1 MDSFDMSVIDLADSS
16 LQGELPATS
25 ELSVIDLSET
35 LADSSLNELAG
46 VTNEEEQ
53 EVLNEEDGEAAVLT
67 EDEDEVTTEDEA
79 GPDLEDVSSDDEDEM
94 PELEYVDMTTR
105 EEEAAAAAEAEASR
119 RRRRLLELLL
129 ELRGAPEEE
138 AAAAEAEESGFLAA
152 VLLLLRGAAGGLETP
167 PRRLETPA
175 RGLGAEQGGEMVLET
190 TIDLTD
196 SPITNQGTSPLPS
209 DPLASLTCP
218 VCLDTLASI
227 TRRGGRVVSTRCG
240 HVFCGSCLP
249 RCIQATGQCPT
260 CRTRLTLFG
269 GFHPLYLN

>member
-35 LADSSLNELAG
+35 LADSSLNADTAMVQELAG
-46 VTNEEEQ
+46 VANEEEQ
-53 EVLNEEDGEAAVLT
+53 EVLNEEDGVVAVLT

-94 PELEYVDMTTR
+94 PELEYVDVTTV
-105 EEEAAAAAEAEASR
+105 EEEAAVDVEVER
-119 RRRRLLELLL
+119 YL
-129 ELRGAPEEE
+129 
-138 AAAAEAEESGFLAA
+138 A
-152 VLLLLRGAAGGLETP
+152 VLLELRGAAGGLETP

-175 RGLGAEQGGEMVLET
+175 RGVGAEQGGEVLET

-209 DPLASLTCP
+209 GPLASLTCP

-249 RCIQATGQCPT
+249 RCIQAAGQCPT